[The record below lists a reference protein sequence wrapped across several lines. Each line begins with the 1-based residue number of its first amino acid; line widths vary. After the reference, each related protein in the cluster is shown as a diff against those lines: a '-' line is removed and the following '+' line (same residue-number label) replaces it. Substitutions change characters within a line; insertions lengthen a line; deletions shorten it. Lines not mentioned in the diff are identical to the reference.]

1 MSLSRRK
8 FLATG
13 VASAAVI
20 SGTTQIPELLLQAAA
35 APSAGGARSEN
46 VLVVLQLSGGN
57 DGLNTV
63 VPYADDVYA
72 RNRFQTRISA
82 AQAHKLNDYL
92 GLHPSMAGMHRLFQ
106 EDLLTIIQGVGYAN
120 PNRSHFESMDI
131 WHTAQPK
138 AKRDARQ
145 VGWLGNY
152 LDSVNSKHP
161 AYAKNDVPAVHLGNE
176 VQPLALAGLHVQVP
190 SIGSF
195 DDFRFDEV
203 NNRQLAAARDKLL
216 SAAATDVNEL
226 VAHVRA
232 AAQTALASSRR
243 VRNAIARQTNSAD
256 YPQTNL
262 GKKLRGIAQLIQAG
276 LSTRIYYVTLDGFDT
291 HSLQTE
297 SHAGLLRELSGAVTA
312 FIDDLTHTGQSDRVL
327 LACFSEFGRRVKE
340 NASRGTDHGA
350 AAPMFLASGRLRGG
364 LVGEHPSLTDLD
376 DGDLK
381 FHTDF
386 RRVYASLLEQWLGVP
401 SAPLLGGT
409 FKQCRNPKVELD
421 RLLALGKSAR
431 TK

>member
-13 VASAAVI
+13 AASAAVI
-20 SGTTQIPELLLQAAA
+20 SGTTQIPGLLLQAAA
-35 APSAGGARSEN
+35 APPAGGDRSEN

-72 RNRFQTRISA
+72 RNRFQTRIGA
-82 AQAHKLNDYL
+82 AQAHKINDYL

-106 EDLLTIIQGVGYAN
+106 EDRLTIVQGVGYAN

-131 WHTAQPK
+131 WHTAQPSTM
-138 AKRDARQ
+138 RDTRQ
-145 VGWLGNY
+145 VGWLGRY
-152 LDSVNSKHP
+152 LDAANSNP
-161 AYAKNDVPAVHLGNE
+161 RANAKNDVPAVHLGNE
-176 VQPLALAGLHVQVP
+176 VQPLALAGLNVQVP

-195 DDFRFDEV
+195 DDFRFDELG
-203 NNRQLAAARDKLL
+203 NRQLTAARERLL
-216 SAAATDVNEL
+216 SASVSDSNEL
-226 VAHVRA
+226 IAHVRA

-243 VRNAIARQTNSAD
+243 VRKAVARQTNSAD
-256 YPQTNL
+256 YPQTKL

-276 LSTRIYYVTLDGFDT
+276 LSTRIYYVTLNGFDT
-291 HSLQTE
+291 HSLQAE

-312 FIDDLTHTGQSDRVL
+312 FVDDITQAGQSDRVL

-350 AAPMFLASGRLRGG
+350 AAPMFLAGGRLRGG
-364 LVGEHPSLTDLD
+364 LIGKHPSLTDLE

-401 SAPLLGGT
+401 SKPLLGGV
-409 FKQCRNPKVELD
+409 FKPLNVF
-421 RLLALGKSAR
+421 AS
-431 TK
+431 